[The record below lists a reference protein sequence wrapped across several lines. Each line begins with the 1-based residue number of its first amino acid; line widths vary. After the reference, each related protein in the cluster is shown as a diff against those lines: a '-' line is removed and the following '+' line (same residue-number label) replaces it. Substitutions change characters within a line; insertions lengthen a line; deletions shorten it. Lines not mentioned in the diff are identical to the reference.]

1 VGIVSGSEL
10 YNIQGKIK
18 PLSKNS
24 WQKIKTL
31 CSGQIGSVLEL
42 LQGKLSD
49 NIMGVV
55 TDSKHGLFPSPK
67 EMQLSC
73 DCPDWADLC
82 KHLAAVLYGIG
93 ARLDESPELLF
104 TLRDV
109 DHKELISTDIHIPSA
124 GKRRRISGDI
134 ADVFGVE
141 LIQNKKPSE
150 SGATKKIIQ
159 SPPVKKAKASKSAT
173 LTDKKTDPFKATGQA
188 VRRLRK
194 QLHMSK
200 TQFSTLIGVSVNTI
214 TNWEGKR
221 GKLSLRDT
229 SLNALSRLSTLSLD
243 AAWKRLNKGDRC

>member
-1 VGIVSGSEL
+1 
-10 YNIQGKIK
+10 
-18 PLSKNS
+18 
-24 WQKIKTL
+24 
-31 CSGQIGSVLEL
+31 
-42 LQGKLSD
+42 
-49 NIMGVV
+49 
-55 TDSKHGLFPSPK
+55 
-67 EMQLSC
+67 
-73 DCPDWADLC
+73 
-82 KHLAAVLYGIG
+82 VLYGNG
-93 ARLDESPELLF
+93 ARLEESPELLI